1 MNMTELTFIDVS
13 STRMILEAARG
24 LARSRRMVL
33 ECHPAIESRFV
44 ILGATGLS
52 NVRVKRR

>member
-1 MNMTELTFIDVS
+1 MTELTFIDVS